1 MKPPVLL
8 TRNEFSAAVLARTG
22 GCCCAPGCEA
32 AATAAHHIIERRLFT
47 DGGYYIENGAPLC
60 DAHHLA
66 AEHTTISPSELRAW
80 LGIKRLV
87 QPPQFE
93 DDELVDKWGNPVL
106 ANGSRLRGELFD
118 EEPVQKALA
127 AGGVLSLFRTH
138 VKHPKT
144 WHMPTSP
151 GLGRGDRML
160 KDLCTFEGE
169 RVIMTEKRDGECSS
183 LYRDHTHARSLDG
196 RHHPS
201 RDWLRA
207 YWSAIRWDIPELWRV
222 VGEGTYARHSIAY
235 ADLPSYFEG
244 FGLWNERNFCL
255 SWDETLEW
263 FALIGSSAGLS
274 VTPVPVIYD
283 GIYAPEAIEEAWQA
297 YLARDIAQAEATGR
311 PLQQREGYVIRTAAG
326 FAYRDFRKH
335 VAKWVRPNHVIT
347 SEHWMHAEITP
358 NELAEDRDEAPVL
371 RPVP

>member
-8 TRNEFSAAVLARTG
+8 NREEFSAAVLARTG
-22 GCCCAPGCEA
+22 GRCCAPGCQED
-32 AATAAHHIIERRLFT
+32 ATAAHHIIERRLFA

-60 DAHHLA
+60 DEHHLA

-93 DDELVDKWGNPVL
+93 DDEIVDKWGNPVL

-127 AGGVLSLFRTH
+127 AGGVLSLFRPH

-144 WHMPTSP
+144 WHMPSSP

-160 KDLCTFEGE
+160 KDLGTFEGE

-274 VTPVPVIYD
+274 IKPVPVIYD
-283 GIYAPEAIEEAWQA
+283 GPYSPEAIEEAWQA
-297 YLARDIAQAEATGR
+297 YLDRDIAQAEATGR

-335 VAKWVRPNHVIT
+335 VAKWVRPNHVST
-347 SEHWMHAEITP
+347 TEHWMHAEITP
-358 NELAEDRDEAPVL
+358 NELAEERAEAMDCL
-371 RPVP
+371 RP